1 VDLEPKPKIIPIY
14 FSKHEWKVLH
24 KSQGS
29 HAWTYIFGEICIY
42 KNVIKLKKTCSN
54 CPPLVIIYIMVVECE
69 EEYYLVGFA

>member
-1 VDLEPKPKIIPIY
+1 MNGR
-14 FSKHEWKVLH
+14 FFTKVKDHMHGHTFLV
-24 KSQGS
+24 KFVY
-29 HAWTYIFGEICIY
+29 T